1 MTLTCKENRNRDEEG
16 SNAGNSDVRSFLQEV
31 LCSVDVRGERKKYEK
46 RERDVKNDF
55 NLNESLG
62 GKGITGQ
69 LC

>member
-1 MTLTCKENRNRDEEG
+1 MTLTCKEDGDRDEEG

-31 LCSVDVRGERKKYEK
+31 LCSVDVRGERKNMK
-46 RERDVKNDF
+46 RGRDVKNDF